1 MIYVGRVACCF
12 RSTSVHTIAPR
23 PIRSTDNPI
32 NSGIFHVYAPP
43 TLCCTFNVASTNIY
57 RAIQR
62 AFPLLLCFSP
72 FLSRSFSFLF
82 FLPFPL
88 PPPPPLPLFSSS
100 IFDWLQIID
109 DCRRDIGEEKLRS
122 RKSRGDERRHIV
134 FYLLLFI
141 FYFLFFDHFEVPLS
155 QSDINRIEHRPDIS
169 LLTVSFVLSDDSNQL
184 EKKNR
189 GMIQFPSARNL
200 STIRAKRR
208 AM

>member
-1 MIYVGRVACCF
+1 MLLSLDERAHH
-12 RSTSVHTIAPR
+12 RSPPDPA
-23 PIRSTDNPI
+23 TDNPI

-62 AFPLLLCFSP
+62 FSP
-72 FLSRSFSFLF
+72 PPLFFSFSIPLF
-82 FLPFPL
+82 FLSFLSSFPP